1 MSLQTSTG
9 DVLAESVEVARN
21 PWTRFKGLMLRRDL
35 PPALLIHKCS
45 SVHTFFMLRPI
56 DVAFCAGDGTALR
69 IYSGLRPW
77 RATRF
82 VRGAKYAV
90 ETPAGALG
98 GVQPGAKLV
107 WS

>member
-1 MSLQTSTG
+1 MSLRTSTG
-9 DVLAESVEVARN
+9 DVLADDVEVARN

-35 PPALLIHKCS
+35 PPALLIHRCS
-45 SVHTFFMLRPI
+45 SVHTFFMRHRI
-56 DVAFCAGDGTALR
+56 DVAFCAADGTALR
-69 IYSGLRPW
+69 IYPSLRPW

-98 GVQPGAKLV
+98 SVEAGTKLV